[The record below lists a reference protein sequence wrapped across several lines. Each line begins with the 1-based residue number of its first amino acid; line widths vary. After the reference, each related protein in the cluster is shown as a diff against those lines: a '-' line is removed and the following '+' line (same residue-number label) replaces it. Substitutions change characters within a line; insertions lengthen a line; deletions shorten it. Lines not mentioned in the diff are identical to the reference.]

1 MDFNT
6 NVFSVF
12 ICYCISLKGHKALQ
26 NISYLSASLLEQ
38 SESLKMACVVGFCWS
53 CFFFHFFQ
61 LAVNLSTVR
70 KQCFIFLAFLF
81 SILFVCLWFASMCGV

>member
-38 SESLKMACVVGFCWS
+38 SESLKMA
-53 CFFFHFFQ
+53 
-61 LAVNLSTVR
+61 
-70 KQCFIFLAFLF
+70 
-81 SILFVCLWFASMCGV
+81 